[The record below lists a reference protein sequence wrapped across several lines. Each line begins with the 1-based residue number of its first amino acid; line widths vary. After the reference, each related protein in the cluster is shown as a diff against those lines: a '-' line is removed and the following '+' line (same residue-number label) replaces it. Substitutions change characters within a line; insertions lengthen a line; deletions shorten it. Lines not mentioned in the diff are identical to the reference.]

1 MRLDRFVN
9 RKTQYGQQ
17 RVRMLLATGKVR
29 LEGELC
35 TDGTRSINQFSRVEL
50 AGELLQWAQPY
61 YVMLHKPIAYVS
73 ATRDKKHPTVV
84 DLIQETFSAELHIAG
99 RLDFNTTGLMLLTN
113 DGQWSRRIT
122 EPAEKKPKTYLVTTQ
137 HPITSEYTQQFKR
150 GIYLAREKMTTHSA
164 ELDILEPRL
173 GRLTIYEGRYHQV
186 KRMFGFFDNR
196 VLALHRERMGAI
208 VLDPLLPAGQYR
220 PLSVLEIASV

>member
-17 RVRMLLATGKVR
+17 RVRLLLATGQVR
-29 LEGELC
+29 LDGKLC
-35 TDGTRSINQFSRVEL
+35 TEGTRAINQFSRVEL
-50 AGELLQWAQPY
+50 AGELLQWAQPH
-61 YVMLHKPIAYVS
+61 YVMLYKPLACVS
-73 ATRDKKHPTVV
+73 ATRDKKHPTVI
-84 DLIQETFSAELHIAG
+84 DLIADSFAGELHIGG
-99 RLDFNTTGLMLLTN
+99 RLDFNTTGLLLLTN

-122 EPAEKKPKTYLVTTQ
+122 EPAEKKPKTYLVTTE
-137 HPITSEYTQQFKR
+137 HPITPQYIQKFKR
-150 GIYLAREKMTTHSA
+150 GVYLAREAMTTHSA

-173 GRLTIYEGRYHQV
+173 ARLTIYEGRYHQV

-208 VLDPLLPAGQYR
+208 VLDPLLAAGQYR
-220 PLSVLEIASV
+220 LLSAQEIASV